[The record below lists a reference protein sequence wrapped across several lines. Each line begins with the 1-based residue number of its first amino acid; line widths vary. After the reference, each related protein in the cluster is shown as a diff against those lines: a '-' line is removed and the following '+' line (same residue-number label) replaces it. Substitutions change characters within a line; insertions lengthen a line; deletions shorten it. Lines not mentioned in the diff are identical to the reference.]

1 MVAMSDDL
9 PQYDQLPVREGAP
22 PGSAWGLW
30 GDPDYFGSL
39 NLLTPERAVAAT
51 QSVRSGKSFGL
62 NLDFATPNPPLF
74 GRQPWRH
81 EVVGPLGGGHDDI
94 LHNFNTQASSQW
106 DGFRHVAHPEHGH
119 YGGVPDQDH
128 GMHHWS
134 ERGLVGRG
142 ILADVERWR
151 SMKGRP
157 IDQRNDDVIPVTELA
172 ECLADQGTEIRT
184 GDILLVRTGWLSW
197 YRSLERSERNSF
209 VELRNFRS
217 SGVEPGM
224 ETVAQMW
231 NWHIAALAADNPAVE
246 TLRGLSQD
254 VSLHRN
260 LLPLLGIPLG
270 ELFELDPL
278 AEECASSRHWDFLF
292 VSAPINVRGG
302 VATPPNA
309 VAIC

>member
-1 MVAMSDDL
+1 MDSSL
-9 PQYDQLPVREGAP
+9 PRYDQLPVRHDQP
-22 PGSAWGLW
+22 PGSSWGLW
-30 GDPDYFGSL
+30 TDGPDYLGAL
-39 NLLTPERAVAAT
+39 NLLTPERTLAAV
-51 QSVRSGKSFGL
+51 QSVRTGKSFGL
-62 NLDFATPNPPLF
+62 NLDFSEPNPPLF
-74 GRQPWRH
+74 GRDKWRH

-94 LHNFNTQASSQW
+94 LHNWNTQASSQW

-134 ERGLVGRG
+134 ERGIVGRG
-142 ILADVERWR
+142 VLADLERWR
-151 SMKGRP
+151 AAQGRP
-157 IDQRNDDVIPVTELA
+157 IDQTKNDIIPITDLIL
-172 ECLADQGTEIRT
+172 CLADQETEVRT
-184 GDILLVRTGWLSW
+184 GDILLLRTGWLSW
-197 YRSLERSERNSF
+197 YRTLDRTERRGM
-209 VELRNFRS
+209 VDLRNFRT
-217 SGVEPGM
+217 SGIEPCM
-224 ETVAQMW
+224 ETIEQMW

-246 TLRGLSQD
+246 TFVRGRGPE
-254 VSLHRN
+254 VSLHQN

-278 AEECASSRHWDFLF
+278 AEECASTDRWEFLF